1 MLFNPYSFSPMQSLL
16 IEKTNPVMPY
26 INFNAQTG
34 VCEIEGQSYITNTYA
49 FYEPIYNWLESF
61 LAETSLAV
69 DFHVKITYF
78 NTSSSKCIL
87 EILRILK
94 KFKDKKGNLSVCWH
108 LNRQDEDLEDE
119 VQYFAMATNLPIQLV
134 WIEKTEK

>member
-1 MLFNPYSFSPMQSLL
+1 MHNLL
-16 IEKTNPVMPY
+16 IEKINPVMPY
-26 INFNAQTG
+26 INFDAQTG

-49 FYEPIYNWLESF
+49 FYEPIYSWLEKF
-61 LAETSLAV
+61 LADTPLSIV
-69 DFHVKITYF
+69 FHIKITYF

-94 KFKDKKGNLSVCWH
+94 RFEDKGGNLVVHWH

-119 VQYFAMATNLPIQLV
+119 VQYFSMATNLQISLIWV
-134 WIEKTEK
+134 EKQ

>member
-1 MLFNPYSFSPMQSLL
+1 MDSLI
-16 IEKTNPVMPY
+16 IEKSNPVMPY

-49 FYEPIYNWLESF
+49 FYEPIYNWLEKFISVTKQDIKF
-61 LAETSLAV
+61 
-69 DFHVKITYF
+69 DMKITYF

-94 KFKDKKGNLSVCWH
+94 RFRDQGGKLIVSWH

-119 VQYFAMATNLPIQLV
+119 VQYFSIATGVEINLM
-134 WIEKTEK
+134 WIDVKNI

>member
-1 MLFNPYSFSPMQSLL
+1 
-16 IEKTNPVMPY
+16 MPY

-34 VCEIEGQSYITNTYA
+34 ACEIEGQSYITNTYA
-49 FYEPIYNWLESF
+49 FYEPIYSWLEKFISITEQDIKF
-61 LAETSLAV
+61 
-69 DFHVKITYF
+69 DIKITYF

-94 KFKDKKGNLSVCWH
+94 RFREQGGNLSVSWH

-119 VQYFAMATNLPIQLV
+119 VQYFSIATGVEIDLM
-134 WIEKTEK
+134 WIDMKTL

>member
-1 MLFNPYSFSPMQSLL
+1 
-16 IEKTNPVMPY
+16 MPY
-26 INFNAQTG
+26 INFDAQTG

-49 FYEPIYNWLESF
+49 FYEPIYSWLEKF
-61 LAETSLAV
+61 LADTELPIV
-69 DFHVKITYF
+69 FHIKITYF

-94 KFKDKKGNLSVCWH
+94 KFEDNGGKLVVNWH

-119 VQYFAMATNLPIQLV
+119 VQYFSMATNLEINLIWV
-134 WIEKTEK
+134 EKQ